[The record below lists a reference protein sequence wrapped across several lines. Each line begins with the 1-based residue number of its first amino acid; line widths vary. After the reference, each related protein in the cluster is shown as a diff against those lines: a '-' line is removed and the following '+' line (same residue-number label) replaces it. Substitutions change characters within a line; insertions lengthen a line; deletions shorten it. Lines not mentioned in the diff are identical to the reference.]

1 MLLAW
6 WLRDP
11 LIPYGGDSTGA
22 SSFSADSG
30 LGAEPGR
37 RAGEAVEAMSAAV
50 QAEHRKL
57 ARIASSALA
66 APSASK
72 EAFDHLGKLPH
83 SPAQGVLLLDGGQ
96 PTAWAGQT
104 RQTPRPTG
112 AGTSV
117 EFSDFYVT
125 LQVVADKGD
134 RRAIATSLLHAE
146 PPADGIAKTLE
157 SLLPEREFVQG
168 FRYRPGS
175 DTTAGSIITGA
186 TGSPLFRLEAD
197 PLSSERMRFATTA
210 AARGK
215 GVSLL
220 ALIVFVMIAV
230 GWFDRR
236 KLMRRLFTLAVAAI
250 AVAIIPWNTF
260 SNLSRAFDP
269 AFFYSRLLG
278 PYTASSGVVP
288 DVRVAGSP
296 RSAGDNS
303 REAYEH
309 SARRRTRRRNRS
321 GFGQHFRSAGD
332 STGNHAPFLG
342 IDCNALAA
350 VGAAGIPA
358 SLRRISR
365 GSMACA
371 YRTRTP
377 ADDSSPH
384 SRHRC
389 RSRGRC
395 LRILGMECHD

>member
-30 LGAEPGR
+30 LAAEPAR
-37 RAGEAVEAMSAAV
+37 RAAEAIEAMSAAV

-57 ARIASSALA
+57 ARMASSALA

-72 EAFDHLGKLPH
+72 EAFDHLEKLPH
-83 SPAQGVLLLDGGQ
+83 SPAQGVLLLDDGQ
-96 PTAWAGQT
+96 ATAWAGQT
-104 RQTPRPTG
+104 RQTPRPNG
-112 AGTSV
+112 PGTSV

-125 LQVVADKGD
+125 LQVVAEKGA

-146 PPADGIAKTLE
+146 PPSDGIAKTLE
-157 SLLPEREFVQG
+157 SLLAEREFVQG
-168 FRYRPGS
+168 FRYRPPS

-186 TGSPLFRLEAD
+186 TGSPLLRLEAF

-250 AVAIIPWNTF
+250 AVAIIPWNSF

-278 PYTASSGVVP
+278 PYTASAGVYLMFASLILLAVLA
-288 DVRVAGSP
+288 VIR
-296 RSAGDNS
+296 
-303 REAYEH
+303 
-309 SARRRTRRRNRS
+309 ARRTNIPRAVALVSAIATASASIFAARATAQGITLPFWGSTATLWLQWELPVFCFFSPDFSRQHGLRVLRS
-321 GFGQHFRSAGD
+321 DAG
-332 STGNHAPFLG
+332 
-342 IDCNALAA
+342 
-350 VGAAGIPA
+350 
-358 SLRRISR
+358 R
-365 GSMACA
+365 
-371 YRTRTP
+371 
-377 ADDSSPH
+377 
-384 SRHRC
+384 
-389 RSRGRC
+389 
-395 LRILGMECHD
+395 